1 MTCIVRAFPSR
12 RTLFADVSYEDLL
25 LDIFLHAAICHSLTD
40 GRDTAQAGLIVVY
53 ANRGTTTRLVAKYRP
68 PMPVVALVVPTLVQ
82 RDHKWTLRGL
92 AAARQTLIVR
102 GAWAPSSGRA

>member
-1 MTCIVRAFPSR
+1 M
-12 RTLFADVSYEDLL
+12 
-25 LDIFLHAAICHSLTD
+25 
-40 GRDTAQAGLIVVY
+40 QAGLIVVY

-102 GAWAPSSGRA
+102 GAYRSSWPRSPCLLDAF

>member
-1 MTCIVRAFPSR
+1 M
-12 RTLFADVSYEDLL
+12 
-25 LDIFLHAAICHSLTD
+25 
-40 GRDTAQAGLIVVY
+40 VY

-102 GAWAPSSGRA
+102 GERRLVTGPALACMPPLMP

>member
-1 MTCIVRAFPSR
+1 
-12 RTLFADVSYEDLL
+12 
-25 LDIFLHAAICHSLTD
+25 
-40 GRDTAQAGLIVVY
+40 VVY

-102 GAWAPSSGRA
+102 GA

>member
-1 MTCIVRAFPSR
+1 MHS
-12 RTLFADVSYEDLL
+12 DDYLL
-25 LDIFLHAAICHSLTD
+25 SMAYLMRSTHPFFHYRMAN
-40 GRDTAQAGLIVVY
+40 AQAGLIVVY

-102 GAWAPSSGRA
+102 GA